1 MNKLLI
7 AFAASTAAF
16 TFSAGALAGSSG
28 SPPKPADHARDIKV
42 IASDAPKIPSAIL
55 EQSAAKK

>member
-16 TFSAGALAGSSG
+16 VFSAGAIAGSSG
-28 SPPKPADHARDIKV
+28 SPPKPADHARDLKIS
-42 IASDAPKIPSAIL
+42 ASGAPAIPSAIL
-55 EQSAAKK
+55 AAPKK